1 MNLLVTFYLINFSE
15 FTSTLSK
22 VVYFDQL
29 VGAVL
34 SYLITIKLTGCLIK
48 VEQVSSLNQRLF
60 MIRRLRNS
68 LNYSGLRKV
77 ADSLFISK
85 IRYGLQ
91 LMGEIRWSN
100 EESESVALGTIQK
113 SQNKLLRFLNGTSLK
128 DKVSNK
134 SMLEKHNML
143 SINQLNAQIKLTEIW
158 KAVKDENHPF
168 KIQIPLTN
176 PEERVSR
183 GQAAGYIKTKALSNV
198 TKKTFINDSIKAWNC
213 AP

>member
-1 MNLLVTFYLINFSE
+1 ML
-15 FTSTLSK
+15 
-22 VVYFDQL
+22 
-29 VGAVL
+29 
-34 SYLITIKLTGCLIK
+34 
-48 VEQVSSLNQRLF
+48 SSLNQRLF

-213 AP
+213 APNELKNTANIYGAKAAIKIFVKTLPI